1 MLLLKRTS
9 AWDELSELVERDE
22 DMETSSP
29 YFKLYDAILE
39 ADKTDALDNVI
50 ADEFPNGV
58 EIDELED
65 FFKNEQDFILE
76 ELGIDQ
82 SSPDDYYDDG
92 EDGSEEED
100 YDYDN
105 DNNED

>member
-9 AWDELSELVERDE
+9 AWDELSELVDRDE
-22 DMETSSP
+22 AMETSSP
-29 YFKLYDAILE
+29 FFKLYDAILE
-39 ADKTDALDNVI
+39 ANKTDALDNVI
-50 ADEFPNGV
+50 SSEFPNGV

-82 SSPDDYYDDG
+82 SSLDDYYDDG
-92 EDGSEEED
+92 EGGSEEGD

-105 DNNED
+105 DED

>member
-50 ADEFPNGV
+50 SDEFPNGV

-65 FFKNEQDFILE
+65 FFKDEQDFILE
-76 ELGIDQ
+76 ELGIGQPSVD
-82 SSPDDYYDDG
+82 DDYDDDEG
-92 EDGSEEED
+92 GAEEED
-100 YDYDN
+100 CDYGKD
-105 DNNED
+105 ED

>member
-29 YFKLYDAILE
+29 FFKLYDAILE

-50 ADEFPNGV
+50 SDEFPNGV

-76 ELGIDQ
+76 QLGIDRQ
-82 SSPDDYYDDG
+82 DDYGTDDEEGLDG
-92 EDGSEEED
+92 EDDD
-100 YDYDN
+100 YDYGD
-105 DNNED
+105 DED

>member
-50 ADEFPNGV
+50 SDEFPNGV

-65 FFKNEQDFILE
+65 FFKDEQDFILE
-76 ELGIDQ
+76 QLGIDGADEEL
-82 SSPDDYYDDG
+82 DDDEEID
-92 EDGSEEED
+92 EDLED
-100 YDYDN
+100 
-105 DNNED
+105 

>member
-50 ADEFPNGV
+50 SDEFPNGV

-65 FFKNEQDFILE
+65 FFKDEQDFILE
-76 ELGIDQ
+76 ELGIGQ
-82 SSPDDYYDDG
+82 PSVDDYYDDDEG
-92 EDGSEEED
+92 GSEEED
-100 YDYDN
+100 YDYGN
-105 DNNED
+105 DED

>member
-9 AWDELSELVERDE
+9 AWDELSELVEHDE

-29 YFKLYDAILE
+29 FFKLYDAILE
-39 ADKTDALDNVI
+39 ADKTDAFDNVI
-50 ADEFPNGV
+50 SDEFPNGV

-76 ELGIDQ
+76 QLGIDRQ
-82 SSPDDYYDDG
+82 NDYGTDDEEGFGG
-92 EDGSEEED
+92 EDDD
-100 YDYDN
+100 YDYGD
-105 DNNED
+105 DED

>member
-29 YFKLYDAILE
+29 FFKLYDAILE

-50 ADEFPNGV
+50 SDEFPNGV

-76 ELGIDQ
+76 QLGIDRQ
-82 SSPDDYYDDG
+82 NDYGTDDEEGFGG
-92 EDGSEEED
+92 EDDD
-100 YDYDN
+100 YDYGD
-105 DNNED
+105 DED

>member
-39 ADKTDALDNVI
+39 ADKTDALDNVVSH
-50 ADEFPNGV
+50 EFPNGV

-65 FFKNEQDFILE
+65 FFKDEQDFILE

-82 SSPDDYYDDG
+82 PSTDDYYDDG